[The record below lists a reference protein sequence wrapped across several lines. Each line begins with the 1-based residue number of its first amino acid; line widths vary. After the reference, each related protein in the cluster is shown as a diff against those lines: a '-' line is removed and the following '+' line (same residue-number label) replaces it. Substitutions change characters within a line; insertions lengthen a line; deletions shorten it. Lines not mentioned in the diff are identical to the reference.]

1 VRSVTLVYS
10 PGSPTAAQPSSLS
23 WNPAESNPNV
33 TTQQDPLDLRRQY
46 LEQLFENSPDALI
59 VVDSSFHAQCVN
71 REFQRI
77 FGYSDAQTLSQPID
91 SLILP
96 PDRAAEAHWIAQCLQ
111 RGEQLTLE
119 TQRRH
124 RDGTLLDVSL
134 STAPLI
140 VNGRSAAFYFVYRDI
155 SDRKR
160 AETLNSAL
168 YRIAEKASATQ
179 DLQQFFAAI
188 HGIVDELMPARNF
201 SIAIHDPESQLLSFP
216 YFVDEQESAPAPAK
230 AARGLVEYV
239 LRTGSRCSALQNSCS
254 NCSSAA
260 KSNSPAPCAPVAG
273 RSARVNH
280 HVFGVLVLK
289 SYSENSALRERDKE
303 VLTLISRQ
311 LAATIE
317 HKRNEQALRRSEVR
331 YRSLVQTAV
340 YGIYRSSLEGQFLDV
355 NPALIGML
363 GYNSALEVL
372 ALDPQKDVFLD
383 PGEYTRLVDE
393 FRRTGRMDGFEARW
407 KRKDG
412 AAITVR
418 ISGRAVAT
426 EDEPADV
433 LEAIA
438 EDITERRVLED
449 QFRQSQKMEAV
460 GRLAGGIA
468 HDFNNLLMVVSGY
481 TEVSSTSSLPKIR
494 CMPRPK
500 PFSKPPIAPPHSRA
514 SFSPSA
520 ANSILEL
527 KVIDVNAIV
536 ADMERLLRPLIGE
549 DIELT
554 TSLAPAVGCTRAD
567 AGQLEQ
573 VIMNLVVNAKDA
585 MPNGGKICIR
595 TTSVTLDDTYRPEN
609 TFIKHGPYVMISVSD
624 TGQGMD
630 RETQARIFE
639 PFFTTKEK
647 GKGTGLGLSTVYGII
662 KQSGGYVFV
671 QSELGRGTVFTI
683 YFPRVDEPSEA
694 LGAAPLLSPPSAD
707 PKPSSSSRTKSPF
720 ANSFA
725 RLSSPAAITF
735 SRPQRTRCSRRRF
748 LPSRHHPPHHYRRRH
763 ARHERPRTRPATPAR
778 TPRRQGPL
786 SFRLRRR
793 RLRQPAPRRRQKNF
807 PAKAL
812 HPAKPLPQSPRSPRP
827 PHQLEVRF
835 WVARRFSPAIREG
848 FVLKWH
854 GSSRAAR
861 FCFERARLPAPPS
874 ARSNRGFSPC
884 AQSASRRPRS
894 RGRAA
899 LQRRVQVPQN
909 TRALAPGS
917 PPRCKILLATATPLF
932 LIQVPGSRFA

>member
-1 VRSVTLVYS
+1 VRAKNLRQALECG
-10 PGSPTAAQPSSLS
+10 GSPSLNSTGVPTAVQPSALS
-23 WNPAESNPNV
+23 WNPVEPSPNV
-33 TTQQDPLDLRRQY
+33 TTQEDSLDLRRQY
-46 LEQLFENSPDALI
+46 LEQLFQNSPDSLI
-59 VVDSSFHAQCVN
+59 VVDSSFRAQCVN
-71 REFQRI
+71 REFQRM
-77 FGYSDAQTLSQPID
+77 FGYSEAQTLAQPVD

-96 PDRAAEAHWIAQCLQ
+96 ADRAAEAQWIAQCLQ

-124 RDGTLLDVSL
+124 RDGTLFDVSL

-140 VNGRSAAFYFVYRDI
+140 INGRNAAYYFVYRNI

-160 AETLNSAL
+160 AETLNAAL
-168 YRIAEKASATQ
+168 FSVAEKASATE
-179 DLQQFFAAI
+179 DLQQFFAAV
-188 HGIVDELMPARNF
+188 HNIVDELMPARNF

-216 YFVDEQESAPAPAK
+216 YSLDEQEPPPAPAR
-230 AARGLVEYV
+230 AARGLVEHV
-239 LRTGSRCSALQNSCS
+239 LRTGEPLLCTPQLARQMLQRGEIEVT
-254 NCSSAA
+254 
-260 KSNSPAPCAPVAG
+260 APPPPFWLGVPLRA
-273 RSARVNH
+273 NH
-280 HVFGVLVLK
+280 HVFGALILK
-289 SYSENSALRERDKE
+289 SYSENVRLTERDKE

-311 LAATIE
+311 LAATID

-340 YGIYRSSLEGQFLDV
+340 YGIYRARLEGQFLDV

-372 ALDPQKDVFLD
+372 ALDPQKDVFLN

-412 AAITVR
+412 TPITVR

-481 TEVSSTSSLPKIR
+481 TEVLLDQLTVENPLHTKAEAIQQASDRATTLTR
-494 CMPRPK
+494 QLLA
-500 PFSKPPIAPPHSRA
+500 FSRKQL
-514 SFSPSA
+514 
-520 ANSILEL
+520 LEL

-549 DIELT
+549 DIELS

-595 TTSVTLDDTYRPEN
+595 TASVNLDDTYRPEN

-624 TGQGMD
+624 SGQGMD
-630 RETQARIFE
+630 RDTQARIFE

-671 QSELGRGTVFTI
+671 QSEIGRGTVFTI

-694 LGAAPLLSPPSAD
+694 LGSAPASLAAVGGSETILLVEDEESVRQLVRETLESRGYRVLEAANGPSALALAAAHAETIHLVITD
-707 PKPSSSSRTKSPF
+707 VVMPG
-720 ANSFA
+720 
-725 RLSSPAAITF
+725 LSG
-735 SRPQRTRCSRRRF
+735 
-748 LPSRHHPPHHYRRRH
+748 
-763 ARHERPRTRPATPAR
+763 HELVQQLLPAR
-778 TPRRQGPL
+778 PGTKVLYL
-786 SFRLRRR
+786 SGYAEDAF
-793 RLRQPAPRRRQKNF
+793 AS
-807 PAKAL
+807 
-812 HPAKPLPQSPRSPRP
+812 PLPADGKKTFLQKPFTLQSLSRKVREVLGP
-827 PHQLEVRF
+827 PT
-835 WVARRFSPAIREG
+835 
-848 FVLKWH
+848 
-854 GSSRAAR
+854 
-861 FCFERARLPAPPS
+861 
-874 ARSNRGFSPC
+874 N
-884 AQSASRRPRS
+884 
-894 RGRAA
+894 
-899 LQRRVQVPQN
+899 
-909 TRALAPGS
+909 
-917 PPRCKILLATATPLF
+917 
-932 LIQVPGSRFA
+932 